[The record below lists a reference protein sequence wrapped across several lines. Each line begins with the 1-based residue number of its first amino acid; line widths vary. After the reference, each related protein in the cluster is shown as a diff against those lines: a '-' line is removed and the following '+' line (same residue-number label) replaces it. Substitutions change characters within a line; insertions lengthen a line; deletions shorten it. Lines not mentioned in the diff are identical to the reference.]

1 MFLRKISKKF
11 QHRKAMNFEGN
22 LFQFCKFIF
31 FCCKSTSILSSYTL
45 KLYEFL
51 HGGFRKKIDI
61 RCTFL

>member
-1 MFLRKISKKF
+1 
-11 QHRKAMNFEGN
+11 MNFEGN
-22 LFQFCKFIF
+22 LLQFCKFIF
-31 FCCKSTSILSSYTL
+31 FCCKSTSILSSHTL